1 MRRSGLVLCVLGA
14 LLSLAVP
21 AMAATHSPSPKPSSS
36 GGGTP
41 IAVYVGA
48 VVAGAVVLGLIG
60 LYGLYRTRDPL
71 R

>member
-1 MRRSGLVLCVLGA
+1 MRRGWLVSAVVFAVLSFG
-14 LLSLAVP
+14 VP
-21 AMAATHSPSPKPSSS
+21 AMAATHPASPKPSSS
-36 GGGTP
+36 GGGTS

-48 VVAGAVVLGLIG
+48 IVAGAVVLGLIG